1 VDQCLAQLLGVRFTA
16 CIAGC
21 DGLRR
26 SIGGHDAGVIDRD
39 IGRAMFKIAH
49 RIAALRHQLAHQ
61 TIRLRHRA
69 RGIVDEA
76 ALQRAPRL
84 GEPDGIGRC
93 QRHDVQ
99 ARDARFAF
107 QKFRFRLG
115 AAAELLYRAVVFR
128 SEAPPQAEGPLPLDG
143 NPRNDGT
150 RQGDQDDDQNGS
162 VGGRVHRAILCR

>member
-26 SIGGHDAGVIDRD
+26 SIGGHDAGMIDRD

-49 RIAALRHQLAHQ
+49 WIAALRHQLAHQ
-61 TIRLRHRA
+61 AIRLHHRA
-69 RGIVDEA
+69 RGILDEA
-76 ALQRAPRL
+76 TLQRAPCL

-107 QKFRFRLG
+107 QEFRFCLG

-128 SEAPPQAEGPLPLDG
+128 SEAPPQTQGPLPLDG
-143 NPRNDGT
+143 NPRDDGN
-150 RQGDQDDDQNGS
+150 RQSDQDDGQNGG
-162 VGGRVHRAILCR
+162 VGGCVHGAILCE

>member
-1 VDQCLAQLLGVRFTA
+1 MNQRFAQLLGVRFTA
-16 CIAGC
+16 GLAGC

-26 SIGGHDAGVIDRD
+26 SIGGHGAGMMDRD

-49 RIAALRHQLAHQ
+49 RIAALCHQLAHQ
-61 TIRLRHRA
+61 TIRFRHRA
-69 RGIVDEA
+69 RGIVEEA

-107 QKFRFRLG
+107 QEFRFRLG

-128 SEAPPQAEGPLPLDG
+128 SEAPPQTEGPLPLHG
-143 NPRNDGT
+143 NPRDDGN
-150 RQGDQDDDQNGS
+150 R
-162 VGGRVHRAILCR
+162 